1 MQKSNVCAQMSLCL
15 YNETNRSDIML
26 GPLYMRFVQVR
37 STPVRGVCVS
47 ECEDVLQMAGWW
59 RFMDEQW
66 LCNVNVWEGREIC
79 DLSAA
84 ASTL

>member
-1 MQKSNVCAQMSLCL
+1 M
-15 YNETNRSDIML
+15 
-26 GPLYMRFVQVR
+26 
-37 STPVRGVCVS
+37 PVREVCVS
-47 ECEDVLQMAGWW
+47 ECEDGLQMAGWG

-84 ASTL
+84 ASTLRPVCLHILGWLCL